1 MATLS
6 YAEPAIYMPGGFKEP
21 DIAKYP
27 ITGGTTFNRGAF
39 LTIASGLLTKP
50 AGAVGTGI
58 PTTGIVGLSNID
70 STALYFAGI
79 GGSAAEAT
87 PAAANTQL
95 FGYTTATTA
104 LQPGLDFQGC
114 PTTLA
119 HNGQQ
124 YEVSLAQA
132 FAQNQIGV
140 AGNVGVA
147 LDAASGYYIADT
159 SATNKVATIVG
170 EVDGPGKG
178 TIGDFGKRVII
189 VFLPTVLAF

>member
-1 MATLS
+1 MATLP

-70 STALYFAGI
+70 STALYFSGI

-114 PTTLA
+114 PMSLA

-124 YEVSLAQA
+124 FEVSLAQA
-132 FAQNQIGV
+132 FAQASIG
-140 AGNVGVA
+140 ASIGVA
-147 LDAASGYYIADT
+147 LDASTGYYIADT
-159 SATNKVATIVG
+159 SASNKVATIIG

-178 TIGDFGKRVII
+178 TIGDFGKRVLIA
-189 VFLPTVLAF
+189 FLATVLAV

>member
-1 MATLS
+1 MATLP

-39 LTIASGLLTKP
+39 LTIAAGLLTKP

-70 STALYFAGI
+70 STAFYFSGI
-79 GGSAAEAT
+79 GGSTAEAT

-114 PTTLA
+114 PMSLA

-124 YEVSLAQA
+124 FEVSLAQA
-132 FAQNQIGV
+132 FAQASIG
-140 AGNVGVA
+140 ASIGVA
-147 LDAASGYYIADT
+147 LDASTGYYIADT
-159 SATNKVATIVG
+159 SATNKVATIIG

-178 TIGDFGKRVII
+178 TIGDFGKRVLIA
-189 VFLPTVLAF
+189 FLATVLAV